1 MTETLQVQQ
10 EKLIKA
16 VELIFD
22 SFERHQVDD
31 LTALCALRSV
41 QKEVEK
47 RTGFKVGIE
56 SEDEQ

>member
-1 MTETLQVQQ
+1 MVSGPVVIK

-22 SFERHQVDD
+22 SFEKHEIDD
-31 LTALCALRSV
+31 VTAFCACRSI
-41 QKEVEK
+41 QRELEK
-47 RTGFKVGIE
+47 RLGFKICIE